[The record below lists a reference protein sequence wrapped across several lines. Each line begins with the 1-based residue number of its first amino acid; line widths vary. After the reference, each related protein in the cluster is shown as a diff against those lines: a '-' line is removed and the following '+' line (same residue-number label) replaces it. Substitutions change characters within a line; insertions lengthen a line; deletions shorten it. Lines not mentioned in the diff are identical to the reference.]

1 MTTMDISG
9 KIAEG
14 RRVIDV
20 ETDALRAMSRAI
32 GGTFVEIL
40 DSITSCR
47 GKLVITGMGKSG
59 HIARKLA
66 ATFSSLGTP
75 SFCLHPAEA
84 MHGDLGMVGADDVVV
99 AISYS
104 GESDEIVRILPNIK
118 MIGATLIAI
127 TGNADSTL
135 AAAADI
141 LQALPG
147 FEEADYLGLAPTS
160 STTAVLAYG
169 DALAVAAAR
178 EYGFTESD
186 FGRFHPAGALG
197 KKLVLRVS
205 DLMAKGDGV
214 PTVPEGST
222 LAEAIEEL
230 SRKKQ
235 GIVSVVDGEGSLLG
249 VITDGDLRR
258 AVEARR
264 DIYET
269 SAADVMT
276 TSPRCTAPG
285 VLAVDALRKIRDE
298 GVNSMPVVEDGSVV
312 GTITWQAIVK
322 AGIVA

>member
-1 MTTMDISG
+1 MDLNG

-14 RRVIDV
+14 RRVVDV
-20 ETDALRAMSRAI
+20 EAEALRAVSDAI
-32 GGTFVEIL
+32 DGTFAAIL
-40 DSITSCR
+40 DAITSCE
-47 GKLVITGMGKSG
+47 GKLVITGMGKPG

-84 MHGDLGMVGADDVVV
+84 MHGDLGMVGADDVVI

-127 TGNADSTL
+127 TGNESSTL
-135 AAAADI
+135 AQAADI
-141 LQALPG
+141 LQVLPD
-147 FEEADYLGLAPTS
+147 FDEADYLGLAPTS

-169 DALAVAAAR
+169 DALAVTAAR

-186 FGRFHPAGALG
+186 FGKFHPAGSLG
-197 KKLVLRVS
+197 KKLILRVS
-205 DLMAKGDGV
+205 DLMAKGDDV

-222 LAEAIEEL
+222 LAATIEEL

-235 GIVSVVDGEGSLLG
+235 GIVSVVDGQGRILG

-258 AVEARR
+258 AVERR
-264 DIYET
+264 IDIYET
-269 SAADVMT
+269 YATEIMT
-276 TSPRCTAPG
+276 TSPRYTAPDIF
-285 VLAVDALRKIRDE
+285 AIDALRKIRDE
-298 GVNSMPVVEDGSVV
+298 DVNSMPVVEGGVVV

>member
-1 MTTMDISG
+1 MDLND

-14 RRVIDV
+14 RRVVDV
-20 ETDALRAMSRAI
+20 EADALRAVSDAI
-32 GGTFVEIL
+32 DGTFAAIL
-40 DSITSCR
+40 DAITSCE
-47 GKLVITGMGKSG
+47 GKLVITGMGKPG

-84 MHGDLGMVGADDVVV
+84 MHGDLGMIGADDVVI

-127 TGNADSTL
+127 TGNAGSTL
-135 AAAADI
+135 AQAADI
-141 LQALPG
+141 LQVLPD
-147 FEEADYLGLAPTS
+147 FDEADYLGLAPTS

-178 EYGFTESD
+178 EYGFTESN
-186 FGRFHPAGALG
+186 FGKFHPAGALG

-205 DLMAKGDGV
+205 DLMAKGDDV

-222 LAEAIEEL
+222 LAEAIKEL

-235 GIVSVVDGEGSLLG
+235 GIVSVVDGQGGIIG

-258 AVEARR
+258 AVERR
-264 DIYET
+264 VDIYET
-269 SAADVMT
+269 SAAEVMT
-276 TSPRCTAPG
+276 TSPRCTEPH
-285 VLAVDALRKIRDE
+285 VLAIDALRKIRDE
-298 GVNSMPVVEDGSVV
+298 EVNSMPVVEDGRVV